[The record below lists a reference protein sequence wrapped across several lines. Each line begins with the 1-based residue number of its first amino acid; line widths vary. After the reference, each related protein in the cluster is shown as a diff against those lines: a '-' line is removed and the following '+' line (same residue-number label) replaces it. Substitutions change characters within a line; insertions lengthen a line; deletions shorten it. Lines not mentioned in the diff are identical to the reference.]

1 MASQEFTVLYTHQKT
16 KKAKAWQD
24 GILRTHGNGG
34 KAILFDDKG
43 LRLDSVFLKGQK
55 VTVGLELESD
65 RFLITVEE
73 STNPTNSL
81 VSATP
86 KPTNPEPPR
95 RPCLPSFKRKHTT
108 GSFRTPREVEVEV
121 KAEESSPPALGSSL
135 PGNGDSKASSLQQ
148 GHSAVCHPDYTEAT
162 ESGPG
167 NTVLPALWGSLPG
180 RKSMTGKMPPRATL
194 PSNEEY
200 RGIPNN
206 ISGRRDGVIVRAVQ
220 PADLGGAED
229 GIGVLYE
236 DRRDREADPDRKT
249 SECIFVVDSNGRS
262 TDAKR
267 TKAQILALLMQGDG
281 GGGAGAGQF
290 NNSPSSQEK
299 HAFWDQQFDQNGSK
313 IGHTDRSSSQDKEQ
327 PILSNKQHCLGK
339 LHCENQ
345 RQAYIENV
353 QPHRG
358 EEPSLIGQ
366 QPSQDKLWPY
376 MGMDSC
382 KQHSQAMPQPYQ
394 QQQHSDQYKHS
405 DWSNAESSQ
414 GSVQLNPAAEPCLEK
429 LNLYQDKQT
438 YQNKVQP
445 LKSKV
450 QSHESLQPNPDTQ
463 SEYYELQSCLDD
475 ELHTIAQ
482 SSSERQPPFLDKI
495 QPYTDM
501 QPTVDKQL
509 HCAELKLQ
517 NKQNPPEDQHPTSKI
532 QPKIDT
538 QPYQGK
544 SQPNIDPQLQQD
556 TLQPFPVS
564 VALQNTLETHQQTQ
578 QEPTHLDPQS
588 SQDSNLV
595 HRTVPA
601 DVRVFRTEPTIQDSQ
616 PMVDFNVFSAWASEL
631 WAGDSQPGTFSEDA
645 SVQPAQP
652 LPEQLHPAQLPATHS
667 PVSVAGC
674 VASDESSAA
683 ANGVGTH
690 AVLPDSSGSLSMTV
704 EPCNIED
711 EMRSAHYVPSKGHSV
726 CGIGGSDGGEDDG
739 IGSKG
744 VDYACNVKASNS
756 DSIIYEDCFIDS
768 APVSPVEVSQRRGKP
783 IALLRATE
791 TYASQSQASVDT
803 MDISLSLE
811 EQDEQVE
818 EATEVMHGACIQRE
832 RLPRWSSPNI
842 SEAEPRAV
850 GHSGCVGQQAH
861 SSQGSVTTRS
871 GRESWLDADRSRQWE
886 HGIESL
892 GWGLGAQSSER
903 HGAGKSGFGE
913 EREDSQEGVLGETL
927 AGFDSCLV
935 ECSRSGRCAPLERDA
950 LGWEIVERS
959 PVSVSDIEDKF
970 EGGEIERLRG
980 NIHRASRGEGDIN
993 HSVFMGGSN
1002 HNETFRDICFPYPP
1016 VVKGRTAR
1024 QPCLEEETIHES
1036 YNVQGGAHS
1045 ESFVECGIVE
1055 KVLTAGSCYS
1065 LLQETYKE
1073 VSLSQSTAMER
1084 SICDQT
1090 FEEENVSS
1098 VIQHQTQ
1105 AQCNASHA
1113 SFKQGNFSCST
1124 FVADSIPH
1132 SVFIEGGNLSQ
1143 TNTRTGT
1150 QHLQYIQDSI
1160 PYRTV
1165 TTGSRQPWTFNAG
1178 SCQHPIIKGSNHHPD
1193 FGRYDRRK
1201 FVEGTSVH
1209 PLSTKG
1215 SGQYEVFTSHNA
1227 EDPACIDIKRAG
1239 GKGGGGREGEGRSGE
1254 SGVEEG
1260 GGRVEGGG
1268 RGRGGGRAHEGSTV
1282 KQRQDRDCWEEAA
1295 QGGRISQP
1303 PSATNASVSC
1313 LQRFQQ
1319 QHVVSSQDV
1328 FRDPEGLTPM
1338 HVLEPHQH
1346 FTHPECLSPKKKA
1359 DPAQCFMA
1367 QRQQQDILASG
1378 SSDFEMSRCFEM
1390 SRDFG
1395 ASTVL
1400 PTPCPPIAT
1409 QSSHGPS
1416 YKPSSIQIRGSGL
1429 NSGSWESP
1437 ETGAWQPAPHAI
1449 DRRLEG
1455 QEVVGGSGRRQH
1467 PGEGA
1472 TTWRQRGQEEPAGRS
1487 GSSRWDKYHD
1497 SSLEHLIGAGDS
1509 LATGDGDDDDDD
1521 GGDGDELDFE
1531 LEFNVSAEPTPGFN
1545 EYSAESGVL
1554 DWPSP
1559 STLSLQQQCFPNDA
1573 VVLEERRSCT
1583 LIGPSPAERRALIG
1597 RRLGSS
1603 LARSRPSV
1611 VVCGSRPTG
1620 SGVLSRCLE
1629 SSRQAVRLS
1638 ELRFPSM
1645 ESVLRQPTLKRKI
1658 IIPVSFSSP
1667 AAYKDTL
1674 SSAIIEHLNLIL
1686 HDTAS
1691 RLHRKKIGGLGSRG
1705 RHVSLYRNC
1714 RLFRRSV
1721 SEGFGGRTLVQRFRK
1736 KKFVT
1741 EEMNSGIKRKLFL
1754 LLNRKENHSS
1764 YSKDDLWVIST
1775 DAGFPPANVMVVC
1788 SVFYGPS
1795 ASGELEVSPL
1805 REHTSSTW
1813 AQNATVHAIHV
1824 CNASWELSCLRNI
1837 RENVEVSTLPILPLM
1852 LSLEGSQ
1859 ERSVKSR
1866 RTGFRPP
1873 LVLAPPAHGSWVDP
1887 AQTWPRELAERTIAE
1902 RGLNGEQG
1910 DVLRRVAHMIQ
1921 AGAETAG
1928 VTIVQGVFGAGK
1940 SFMLSCIVMYLI
1952 GVLRRVKHEAG
1963 TKRTP
1968 LRVLISAA
1976 TNVAV
1981 DRVLL
1986 GLLDLGFE
1994 EFVRVGSI
2002 KKIAKPILPFSL
2014 HAGSGNDSD
2023 QLRELQSLLK
2033 EELSPAERVFV
2044 KRSIETHKL
2053 GRNRN
2058 LLKEV
2063 SVVGATCASCPFPS
2077 MGGLCFPFVILDECS
2092 QITEPMSLLP
2102 IARFGCERLLLVGD
2116 PRQLPP
2122 TVQGSEPEHE
2132 SGLEQT
2138 LFTRLKHMGHPL
2150 VQLRT
2155 QYRCHPHISLLA
2167 ASLFYQGE
2175 LRDGVGV
2182 AERPSAAP
2190 WLPTLAFLDVPGQEK
2205 MDTCG
2210 SYYNKAEVD
2219 AAVKLV
2225 DALVESRVE
2234 PEEIAVITLYRA
2246 QAARVHEC
2254 LMSLSGSLAAV
2265 RVCTADAFQ
2274 GGEVRVCV
2282 LSIVRSPRDSSSS
2295 FSSSS
2300 FVESEQRACV
2310 ALTRARGNLVVLGC
2324 ATSLGRGALWGRVL
2338 KHCQER
2344 GAVLSSREF
2353 SAQLD
2358 HIIAARGCGE
2368 PEGSRGSEQPQKK
2381 RRKQNPSK
2389 SPQAS
2394 RKQPQPGD
2402 VDMLGSDWESGDEKL
2417 APENDLNKSQGRP
2430 QRRRILDLGSESS
2443 DEE

>member
-73 STNPTNSL
+73 STNPTNPL

-108 GSFRTPREVEVEV
+108 GSFRTPREVEV
-121 KAEESSPPALGSSL
+121 KAEESSAPALGSSL
-135 PGNGDSKASSLQQ
+135 PGNGDTKASSLQQ
-148 GHSAVCHPDYTEAT
+148 GHSAVCHPDYTTPT

-167 NTVLPALWGSLPG
+167 NTAFPALWGSLPG
-180 RKSMTGKMPPRATL
+180 RESTTGKMPSRATL

-220 PADLGGAED
+220 PADLGSAEE

-236 DRRDREADPDRKT
+236 DRMDRDVDPDRKT

-267 TKAQILALLMQGDG
+267 TKAQILALLMQSDG
-281 GGGAGAGQF
+281 GGGAGAGQL

-299 HAFWDQQFDQNGSK
+299 HAFWDQQNGSK
-313 IGHTDRSSSQDKEQ
+313 IGHTNRSSSQDKEQ
-327 PILSNKQHCLGK
+327 PILSNKQDCLGK
-339 LHCENQ
+339 LHCENV
-345 RQAYIENV
+345 ENV

-366 QPSQDKLWPY
+366 QPSQDKLWPH
-376 MGMDSC
+376 MGMDSF

-405 DWSNAESSQ
+405 DWSNAEPSQ
-414 GSVQLNPAAEPCLEK
+414 GSIQLNPAEEPCLEK
-429 LNLYQDKQT
+429 LNLYKDKET
-438 YQNKVQP
+438 YQNKVQS

-450 QSHESLQPNPDTQ
+450 QSHESLQPNPETQ
-463 SEYYELQSCLDD
+463 SEYYELLSCLDD

-482 SSSERQPPFLDKI
+482 SSSEGQPPFLDKI
-495 QPYTDM
+495 QPYPDM
-501 QPTVDKQL
+501 QPSVDKQF
-509 HCAELKLQ
+509 HCAELKLHR
-517 NKQNPPEDQHPTSKI
+517 NKQHPPEEQHPTSKI

-544 SQPNIDPQLQQD
+544 LQPNVDPQLQQD

-564 VALQNTLETHQQTQ
+564 VALPNTLDPHQHTLQ

-588 SQDSNLV
+588 SQDSDLV

-601 DVRVFRTEPTIQDSQ
+601 DGKVFRNETTIQDSQ
-616 PMVDFNVFSAWASEL
+616 PMVDFDVFSAWASEL
-631 WAGDSQPGTFSEDA
+631 GAGDSQPGTFSEDA
-645 SVQPAQP
+645 SVQPAKP
-652 LPEQLHPAQLPATHS
+652 LPEHHRAAQWPATYS
-667 PVSVAGC
+667 PVSVTELL
-674 VASDESSAA
+674 ASDESSAA
-683 ANGVGTH
+683 VNGVGIH
-690 AVLPDSSGSLSMTV
+690 AVLTDLSGFLSTTM
-704 EPCNIED
+704 EPCNIDD
-711 EMRSAHYVPSKGHSV
+711 EMRSAHYVPSKVRSV

-739 IGSKG
+739 AGSKG
-744 VDYACNVKASNS
+744 VDYVCNMKASNS
-756 DSIIYEDCFIDS
+756 DSIIYEDCFIDK
-768 APVSPVEVSQRRGKP
+768 APVSPVEISQKRGKP

-791 TYASQSQASVDT
+791 TNASQSQTSVDT

-818 EATEVMHGACIQRE
+818 EATEV
-832 RLPRWSSPNI
+832 SSLQ
-842 SEAEPRAV
+842 
-850 GHSGCVGQQAH
+850 HC
-861 SSQGSVTTRS
+861 
-871 GRESWLDADRSRQWE
+871 
-886 HGIESL
+886 
-892 GWGLGAQSSER
+892 
-903 HGAGKSGFGE
+903 
-913 EREDSQEGVLGETL
+913 
-927 AGFDSCLV
+927 
-935 ECSRSGRCAPLERDA
+935 
-950 LGWEIVERS
+950 
-959 PVSVSDIEDKF
+959 
-970 EGGEIERLRG
+970 
-980 NIHRASRGEGDIN
+980 
-993 HSVFMGGSN
+993 
-1002 HNETFRDICFPYPP
+1002 
-1016 VVKGRTAR
+1016 
-1024 QPCLEEETIHES
+1024 QP
-1036 YNVQGGAHS
+1036 
-1045 ESFVECGIVE
+1045 
-1055 KVLTAGSCYS
+1055 
-1065 LLQETYKE
+1065 
-1073 VSLSQSTAMER
+1073 
-1084 SICDQT
+1084 
-1090 FEEENVSS
+1090 
-1098 VIQHQTQ
+1098 
-1105 AQCNASHA
+1105 
-1113 SFKQGNFSCST
+1113 
-1124 FVADSIPH
+1124 
-1132 SVFIEGGNLSQ
+1132 
-1143 TNTRTGT
+1143 
-1150 QHLQYIQDSI
+1150 
-1160 PYRTV
+1160 
-1165 TTGSRQPWTFNAG
+1165 
-1178 SCQHPIIKGSNHHPD
+1178 
-1193 FGRYDRRK
+1193 
-1201 FVEGTSVH
+1201 
-1209 PLSTKG
+1209 
-1215 SGQYEVFTSHNA
+1215 
-1227 EDPACIDIKRAG
+1227 
-1239 GKGGGGREGEGRSGE
+1239 
-1254 SGVEEG
+1254 
-1260 GGRVEGGG
+1260 
-1268 RGRGGGRAHEGSTV
+1268 
-1282 KQRQDRDCWEEAA
+1282 
-1295 QGGRISQP
+1295 
-1303 PSATNASVSC
+1303 
-1313 LQRFQQ
+1313 

-1328 FRDPEGLTPM
+1328 FRDPEGLTPI
-1338 HVLEPHQH
+1338 HVFEH
-1346 FTHPECLSPKKKA
+1346 FTHPECLSPNKKA

-1378 SSDFEMSRCFEM
+1378 SSDFEMSR
-1390 SRDFG
+1390 DFG
-1395 ASTVL
+1395 ASTLL
-1400 PTPCPPIAT
+1400 PTPCLPIGT

-1416 YKPSSIQIRGSGL
+1416 YKPSSIQIPGSGL

-1437 ETGAWQPAPHAI
+1437 ETGTWQPTPHVI
-1449 DRRLEG
+1449 DRSLEG

-1472 TTWRQRGQEEPAGRS
+1472 TTRRQRGQEEPAGKS

-1497 SSLEHLIGAGDS
+1497 SSLEHLIGAGEGCFQFEPSISDG
-1509 LATGDGDDDDDD
+1509 LAMGDGDDDDD

-1559 STLSLQQQCFPNDA
+1559 SNLSLQQQCFPNDA
-1573 VVLEERRSCT
+1573 VVMEERRSCT

-1603 LARSRPSV
+1603 LAWSRPSV

-1620 SGVLSRCLE
+1620 SGVLARCPE

-1691 RLHRKKIGGLGSRG
+1691 RLHRKKIGGPGSRG

-1775 DAGFPPANVMVVC
+1775 DAGFPPASVMVVC

-1813 AQNATVHAIHV
+1813 PQNATVHAIHV

-1873 LVLAPPAHGSWVDP
+1873 LALAPPAHGSWVDP

-2033 EELSPAERVFV
+2033 EQLSPAERVFV

-2190 WLPTLAFLDVPGQEK
+2190 WLPTLTFLDVPGQEK
-2205 MDTCG
+2205 VDTCG

-2234 PEEIAVITLYRA
+2234 PEDIAVITLYRA

-2254 LMSLSGSLAAV
+2254 LASLSGSLAAV

-2338 KHCQER
+2338 KHCQEH

-2368 PEGSRGSEQPQKK
+2368 PEGSRGSEEPQKK

-2402 VDMLGSDWESGDEKL
+2402 VDLLGSDWESGDEKL

-2430 QRRRILDLGSESS
+2430 QRRRIVDLGSESS

>member
-73 STNPTNSL
+73 STNPTNPL

-108 GSFRTPREVEVEV
+108 VGFV
-121 KAEESSPPALGSSL
+121 AI
-135 PGNGDSKASSLQQ
+135 
-148 GHSAVCHPDYTEAT
+148 
-162 ESGPG
+162 
-167 NTVLPALWGSLPG
+167 TV
-180 RKSMTGKMPPRATL
+180 
-194 PSNEEY
+194 
-200 RGIPNN
+200 
-206 ISGRRDGVIVRAVQ
+206 
-220 PADLGGAED
+220 
-229 GIGVLYE
+229 
-236 DRRDREADPDRKT
+236 RKT

-267 TKAQILALLMQGDG
+267 TKAQILALLMQSDG
-281 GGGAGAGQF
+281 GGGAGAGQL

-299 HAFWDQQFDQNGSK
+299 HAFWDQQNGSK
-313 IGHTDRSSSQDKEQ
+313 IGHTNRSSSQDKEQ
-327 PILSNKQHCLGK
+327 PILSNKQDCLGK
-339 LHCENQ
+339 LHCENV
-345 RQAYIENV
+345 ENV

-366 QPSQDKLWPY
+366 QPSQDKLWPH
-376 MGMDSC
+376 MGMDSF

-405 DWSNAESSQ
+405 DWSNAEPSQ
-414 GSVQLNPAAEPCLEK
+414 GSIQLNPAEEPCLEK
-429 LNLYQDKQT
+429 LNLYKDKET
-438 YQNKVQP
+438 YQNKVQS

-450 QSHESLQPNPDTQ
+450 QSHESLQPNPETQ
-463 SEYYELQSCLDD
+463 SEYYELLSCLDD

-482 SSSERQPPFLDKI
+482 SSSEGQPPFLDKI
-495 QPYTDM
+495 QPYPDM
-501 QPTVDKQL
+501 QPSVDKQF
-509 HCAELKLQ
+509 HCAELKLHR
-517 NKQNPPEDQHPTSKI
+517 NKQHPPEEQHPTSKI

-544 SQPNIDPQLQQD
+544 LQPNVDPQLQQD

-564 VALQNTLETHQQTQ
+564 VALPNTLDPHQHTLQ

-588 SQDSNLV
+588 SQDSDLV

-601 DVRVFRTEPTIQDSQ
+601 DGKVFRNETTIQDSQ
-616 PMVDFNVFSAWASEL
+616 PMVDFDVFSAWASEL
-631 WAGDSQPGTFSEDA
+631 GAGDSQPGTFSEDA
-645 SVQPAQP
+645 SVQPAKP
-652 LPEQLHPAQLPATHS
+652 LPEHHRAAQWPATYS
-667 PVSVAGC
+667 PVSVTELL
-674 VASDESSAA
+674 ASDESSAA
-683 ANGVGTH
+683 VNGVGIH
-690 AVLPDSSGSLSMTV
+690 AVLTDLSGFLSTTM
-704 EPCNIED
+704 EPCNIDD
-711 EMRSAHYVPSKGHSV
+711 EMRSAHYVPSKVRSV

-739 IGSKG
+739 AGSKG
-744 VDYACNVKASNS
+744 VDYVCNMKASNS
-756 DSIIYEDCFIDS
+756 DSIIYEDCFIDK
-768 APVSPVEVSQRRGKP
+768 APVSPVEISQKRGKP

-791 TYASQSQASVDT
+791 TNASQSQTSVDT

-832 RLPRWSSPNI
+832 RLPRWSSPNF
-842 SEAEPRAV
+842 SVAEPGAV

-861 SSQGSVTTRS
+861 SSQGSVTTWS
-871 GRESWLDADRSRQWE
+871 GRESCLDADRSRQWE
-886 HGIESL
+886 HGIESP
-892 GWGLGAQSSER
+892 GRGLVAQSPER
-903 HGAGKSGFGE
+903 HRAEKSGFSE
-913 EREDSQEGVLGETL
+913 EREDSQEGVLVETL

-950 LGWEIVERS
+950 LGWKIVEQS
-959 PVSVSDIEDKF
+959 PVSVRDIEDKF
-970 EGGEIERLRG
+970 EGGEIKRSRG
-980 NIHRASRGEGDIN
+980 NIHRESRGEGGIN
-993 HSVFMGGSN
+993 HSVFTGGSN
-1002 HNETFRDICFPYPP
+1002 HDETFRDICFPHPP
-1016 VVKGRTAR
+1016 VVKGRTTR
-1024 QPCLEEETIHES
+1024 QPCLEEDTIHES

-1065 LLQETYKE
+1065 LQEGVILLETYKE

-1084 SICDQT
+1084 SILT
-1090 FEEENVSS
+1090 
-1098 VIQHQTQ
+1098 
-1105 AQCNASHA
+1105 ASPW
-1113 SFKQGNFSCST
+1113 
-1124 FVADSIPH
+1124 VM
-1132 SVFIEGGNLSQ
+1132 
-1143 TNTRTGT
+1143 
-1150 QHLQYIQDSI
+1150 
-1160 PYRTV
+1160 V
-1165 TTGSRQPWTFNAG
+1165 TTMMM
-1178 SCQHPIIKGSNHHPD
+1178 
-1193 FGRYDRRK
+1193 
-1201 FVEGTSVH
+1201 
-1209 PLSTKG
+1209 
-1215 SGQYEVFTSHNA
+1215 
-1227 EDPACIDIKRAG
+1227 
-1239 GKGGGGREGEGRSGE
+1239 
-1254 SGVEEG
+1254 
-1260 GGRVEGGG
+1260 
-1268 RGRGGGRAHEGSTV
+1268 
-1282 KQRQDRDCWEEAA
+1282 
-1295 QGGRISQP
+1295 
-1303 PSATNASVSC
+1303 
-1313 LQRFQQ
+1313 
-1319 QHVVSSQDV
+1319 VV
-1328 FRDPEGLTPM
+1328 M
-1338 HVLEPHQH
+1338 
-1346 FTHPECLSPKKKA
+1346 
-1359 DPAQCFMA
+1359 
-1367 QRQQQDILASG
+1367 
-1378 SSDFEMSRCFEM
+1378 EMSWTLNWSSM
-1390 SRDFG
+1390 SQRSLPR
-1395 ASTVL
+1395 AST
-1400 PTPCPPIAT
+1400 T
-1409 QSSHGPS
+1409 
-1416 YKPSSIQIRGSGL
+1416 
-1429 NSGSWESP
+1429 
-1437 ETGAWQPAPHAI
+1437 
-1449 DRRLEG
+1449 
-1455 QEVVGGSGRRQH
+1455 
-1467 PGEGA
+1467 
-1472 TTWRQRGQEEPAGRS
+1472 
-1487 GSSRWDKYHD
+1487 
-1497 SSLEHLIGAGDS
+1497 
-1509 LATGDGDDDDDD
+1509 
-1521 GGDGDELDFE
+1521 
-1531 LEFNVSAEPTPGFN
+1531 NVNFFCMWT
-1545 EYSAESGVL
+1545 
-1554 DWPSP
+1554 
-1559 STLSLQQQCFPNDA
+1559 
-1573 VVLEERRSCT
+1573 
-1583 LIGPSPAERRALIG
+1583 
-1597 RRLGSS
+1597 
-1603 LARSRPSV
+1603 
-1611 VVCGSRPTG
+1611 
-1620 SGVLSRCLE
+1620 
-1629 SSRQAVRLS
+1629 QAVRLS

-1691 RLHRKKIGGLGSRG
+1691 RLHRKKIGGPGSRG
-1705 RHVSLYRNC
+1705 RHVSLYRNSVDDFVATASTAANNNVYAADDDHDSANNFDNDGDYDDNENC
-1714 RLFRRSV
+1714 NGNGDYFNPHRSV

-1775 DAGFPPANVMVVC
+1775 DAGFPPASVMVVC

-1813 AQNATVHAIHV
+1813 PQNATVHAIHV

-1873 LVLAPPAHGSWVDP
+1873 LALAPPAHGSWVDP

-2033 EELSPAERVFV
+2033 EQLSPAERVFV

-2190 WLPTLAFLDVPGQEK
+2190 WLPTLTFLDVPGQEK
-2205 MDTCG
+2205 VDTCG

-2234 PEEIAVITLYRA
+2234 PEDIAVITLYRA

-2254 LMSLSGSLAAV
+2254 LASLSGSLAAV

-2338 KHCQER
+2338 KHCQ
-2344 GAVLSSREF
+2344 GA
-2353 SAQLD
+2353 
-2358 HIIAARGCGE
+2358 C
-2368 PEGSRGSEQPQKK
+2368 
-2381 RRKQNPSK
+2381 

-2402 VDMLGSDWESGDEKL
+2402 VDLLGSDWESGDEKL

-2430 QRRRILDLGSESS
+2430 QRRRIVDLGSESS

>member
-180 RKSMTGKMPPRATL
+180 RKSTTGKMPPRATL

-783 IALLRATE
+783 IALLRAME

-818 EATEVMHGACIQRE
+818 EATE
-832 RLPRWSSPNI
+832 
-842 SEAEPRAV
+842 
-850 GHSGCVGQQAH
+850 
-861 SSQGSVTTRS
+861 
-871 GRESWLDADRSRQWE
+871 
-886 HGIESL
+886 
-892 GWGLGAQSSER
+892 
-903 HGAGKSGFGE
+903 
-913 EREDSQEGVLGETL
+913 
-927 AGFDSCLV
+927 
-935 ECSRSGRCAPLERDA
+935 
-950 LGWEIVERS
+950 
-959 PVSVSDIEDKF
+959 
-970 EGGEIERLRG
+970 
-980 NIHRASRGEGDIN
+980 
-993 HSVFMGGSN
+993 
-1002 HNETFRDICFPYPP
+1002 
-1016 VVKGRTAR
+1016 
-1024 QPCLEEETIHES
+1024 
-1036 YNVQGGAHS
+1036 
-1045 ESFVECGIVE
+1045 
-1055 KVLTAGSCYS
+1055 
-1065 LLQETYKE
+1065 
-1073 VSLSQSTAMER
+1073 
-1084 SICDQT
+1084 
-1090 FEEENVSS
+1090 
-1098 VIQHQTQ
+1098 
-1105 AQCNASHA
+1105 
-1113 SFKQGNFSCST
+1113 
-1124 FVADSIPH
+1124 
-1132 SVFIEGGNLSQ
+1132 
-1143 TNTRTGT
+1143 
-1150 QHLQYIQDSI
+1150 
-1160 PYRTV
+1160 
-1165 TTGSRQPWTFNAG
+1165 
-1178 SCQHPIIKGSNHHPD
+1178 
-1193 FGRYDRRK
+1193 
-1201 FVEGTSVH
+1201 
-1209 PLSTKG
+1209 
-1215 SGQYEVFTSHNA
+1215 
-1227 EDPACIDIKRAG
+1227 
-1239 GKGGGGREGEGRSGE
+1239 
-1254 SGVEEG
+1254 
-1260 GGRVEGGG
+1260 
-1268 RGRGGGRAHEGSTV
+1268 
-1282 KQRQDRDCWEEAA
+1282 
-1295 QGGRISQP
+1295 
-1303 PSATNASVSC
+1303 VSC

-1437 ETGAWQPAPHAI
+1437 ETGTWQPAPHAI

-1497 SSLEHLIGAGDS
+1497 SSLEHLIGAGEGCFPFEPSISDS

-1573 VVLEERRSCT
+1573 VVMEERRSCT